1 MEKLGL
7 EPVYLAPL
15 DSHVLSTM
23 DSWAGQGFRKTVWTL
38 GLLTEVGLNWK
49 GVCASTHWRGSHD
62 LPPKKFLLKWNLDL
76 QNIPLIPD
84 FLRTQASAY
93 LALEHIQ

>member
-38 GLLTEVGLNWK
+38 GLLTEVGLN
-49 GVCASTHWRGSHD
+49 
-62 LPPKKFLLKWNLDL
+62 
-76 QNIPLIPD
+76 
-84 FLRTQASAY
+84 
-93 LALEHIQ
+93 